1 MKKREEGLAF
11 FSLFYLKGMTM
22 NTYSKMPK
30 KQLYIILFAVA
41 SVILFASV
49 EVMIKVKDLT
59 LYETWAKSTM
69 GITESSFNIYVTA
82 QLSAY
87 FTKII
92 IPMILGIYT
101 YLAYIK
107 IRVNSL
113 FVFMWSILII
123 GSLGY
128 NISDLNYG
136 SIFFYGYILGYLV
149 LLFTVLS
156 LLQIIQDSKSK

>member
-1 MKKREEGLAF
+1 
-11 FSLFYLKGMTM
+11 M
-22 NTYSKMPK
+22 NTYSKMPRK
-30 KQLYIILFAVA
+30 HLYIILFTVA
-41 SVILFASV
+41 SVILFASI

-82 QLSAY
+82 QLSSY

-92 IPMILGIYT
+92 IPMIFGVYT
-101 YLAYIK
+101 YFAYIK

-113 FVFMWSILII
+113 FVFMWSVLII
-123 GSLGY
+123 GSFGY

-136 SIFFYGYILGYLV
+136 SIFFYGYIIGYFV
-149 LLFTVLS
+149 LLMTVLS

>member
-1 MKKREEGLAF
+1 
-11 FSLFYLKGMTM
+11 M
-22 NTYSKMPK
+22 NTYSKMPRK
-30 KQLYIILFAVA
+30 HLYIILFTVA
-41 SVILFASV
+41 SVILFASI

-69 GITESSFNIYVTA
+69 GITESSFNIYVTT
-82 QLSAY
+82 QLSSY

-92 IPMILGIYT
+92 IPMIFGVYT
-101 YLAYIK
+101 YFAYIK

-113 FVFMWSILII
+113 FVFMWSVLII
-123 GSLGY
+123 GSFGY

-136 SIFFYGYILGYLV
+136 SIFFYGYIIGYFV
-149 LLFTVLS
+149 LLMTVLS

>member
-1 MKKREEGLAF
+1 
-11 FSLFYLKGMTM
+11 
-22 NTYSKMPK
+22 MPK
-30 KQLYIILFAVA
+30 KHMYIILFTVA
-41 SVILFASV
+41 SVILFASI

-59 LYETWAKSTM
+59 LYETWANNTI

-92 IPMILGIYT
+92 IPMILGVYT
-101 YLAYIK
+101 YFTYIK
-107 IRVNSL
+107 IRMNSL

-123 GSLGY
+123 GSFGY

-136 SIFFYGYILGYLV
+136 SIFFYGYIFGYLV
-149 LLFTVLS
+149 LLMTVLS
-156 LLQIIQDSKSK
+156 LLQIIQDSKLK

>member
-1 MKKREEGLAF
+1 MPEKQ
-11 FSLFYLKGMTM
+11 M
-22 NTYSKMPK
+22 N
-30 KQLYIILFAVA
+30 IILFTVA
-41 SVILFASV
+41 SVILFASI

-59 LYETWAKSTM
+59 LYETWANNTI

-82 QLSAY
+82 QLSSY

-92 IPMILGIYT
+92 IPMIFGVYT
-101 YLAYIK
+101 YFAYIK

-136 SIFFYGYILGYLV
+136 SIFFYGYIFGYLV
-149 LLFTVLS
+149 LLMTVLS

>member
-1 MKKREEGLAF
+1 
-11 FSLFYLKGMTM
+11 M

-30 KQLYIILFAVA
+30 KHMYIILFTVA
-41 SVILFASV
+41 SVILFASI

-59 LYETWAKSTM
+59 LYETWANNTI

-92 IPMILGIYT
+92 IPMILGVYT
-101 YLAYIK
+101 YFTYIK
-107 IRVNSL
+107 IRMNSL

-123 GSLGY
+123 GSFGY

-136 SIFFYGYILGYLV
+136 SIFFYGYIFGYLV
-149 LLFTVLS
+149 LLMTVLS
-156 LLQIIQDSKSK
+156 LLQIIQDSKLK